1 MATTRTRKRARNDD
15 GEFKPD
21 DPATPAVN
29 EAYEPAVPALPLNV
43 ASLAA
48 FMQVEHPDRD
58 RLGKALQLASAA
70 AAATIGRP
78 LLEAELHPVRHGV
91 HLLAAELLLKDA
103 LETVPEGVEIPA
115 VVRAFWRQVG

>member
-48 FMQVEHPDRD
+48 FMEVEHPDHE
-58 RLGKALQLASAA
+58 RLGKALELAAAA

-78 LLEAELHPVRHGV
+78 LLEAEPHAIRHGV
-91 HLLAAELLLKDA
+91 HMLAAELLLKDA
-103 LETVPEGVEIPA
+103 LAAVPDAAEIPA
-115 VVRAFWRQVG
+115 VVRAFWKQAG

>member
-48 FMQVEHPDRD
+48 FMEVEHPDHE
-58 RLGKALQLASAA
+58 RLGKALELAAAA

-78 LLEAELHPVRHGV
+78 LLVAEPHAIRHGV
-91 HLLAAELLLKDA
+91 HMLAAELLLKDA
-103 LETVPEGVEIPA
+103 LAAVPDAAEIPA
-115 VVRAFWRQVG
+115 VVRAFWKQAG